1 MAGEHPIGTHAYQL
15 DEHERRIRELED
27 AVTTIQI
34 QMSAADEKTK
44 TIFKVL
50 DEVKVLLEK
59 YTTEMRKAMLDL
71 GAAFN
76 TRMDTL
82 EKDVKELQGRPARKW
97 DTIVQTTIV
106 AVVTL
111 MIGYL
116 WGKLQN
122 GGK

>member
-1 MAGEHPIGTHAYQL
+1 MAGEHPVEAHTYQL
-15 DEHERRIRELED
+15 SDHERRLRDLED
-27 AVTTIQI
+27 QVQEMQI
-34 QMSAADEKTK
+34 VLSASEEKTK

-59 YTTEMRKAMLDL
+59 YTTEMRKAMMDL
-71 GAAFN
+71 ATAFN

-97 DTIVQTTIV
+97 DAMVQGAITAIVG
-106 AVVTL
+106 L
-111 MIGYL
+111 LIGYL
-116 WGKLQN
+116 WGKIQN

>member
-1 MAGEHPIGTHAYQL
+1 MAGEHPVEAHTYQL
-15 DEHERRIRELED
+15 NDHERRLRDLED
-27 AVTTIQI
+27 QVQEMQI
-34 QMSAADEKTK
+34 VLSASEEKTK

-59 YTTEMRKAMLDL
+59 YTTEMRKAMMDL
-71 GAAFN
+71 ATAFN

-97 DTIVQTTIV
+97 DTMVQGAITAIVG
-106 AVVTL
+106 L
-111 MIGYL
+111 LIGYL
-116 WGKLQN
+116 WGKIQN

>member
-1 MAGEHPIGTHAYQL
+1 MAGEHPVEAHMYQL
-15 DEHERRIRELED
+15 NDHERRIRELEEQVQD
-27 AVTTIQI
+27 ILVAQ
-34 QMSAADEKTK
+34 SASDEKTR

-71 GAAFN
+71 GIAFN

-82 EKDVKELQGRPARKW
+82 EKDVKDLQGRSGRKW
-97 DTIVQTTIV
+97 DTMVQGALTV
-106 AVVTL
+106 L
-111 MIGYL
+111 IGLVLGYFFAL
-116 WGKLQN
+116 IT

>member
-1 MAGEHPIGTHAYQL
+1 MAEEHPVAAHTFQL
-15 DEHERRIRELED
+15 NEHERRIRDLEEQ
-27 AVTTIQI
+27 VQEMQI
-34 QMSAADEKTK
+34 VLSASEEKTK

-71 GAAFN
+71 AAAFN
-76 TRMDTL
+76 TRMDSL
-82 EKDVKELQGRPARKW
+82 EKDVKDLQGRPARKW
-97 DTIVQTTIV
+97 DTMVQTAIV

-111 MIGYL
+111 LIGYL
-116 WGKLQN
+116 WGKLQT

>member
-1 MAGEHPIGTHAYQL
+1 MAGEHPVEAHTYQL
-15 DEHERRIRELED
+15 NDHERRLRDLED
-27 AVTTIQI
+27 QVQEMQI
-34 QMSAADEKTK
+34 VLSASEEKTK

-59 YTTEMRKAMLDL
+59 YTTEMRKAMMDL
-71 GAAFN
+71 ATAFN

-97 DTIVQTTIV
+97 DAMVQGAITAIVGLLV
-106 AVVTL
+106 
-111 MIGYL
+111 GYL
-116 WGKLQN
+116 WGKIQN